1 MNWAALE
8 ASLNADPLFFVQ
20 RPDGLKHLSEDAR
33 CKTLV
38 KFVHQLAPTA
48 EIAHVKNE
56 GRHNHAKAKTLG
68 VVTGHGDY
76 IVTWAKCSAAYIEM
90 KGYSAA
96 GRAGELSQAQ
106 IDWGNRKFMQGFP
119 VACFF
124 TPELAFEWLVQQGMP
139 SIGKI
144 QTFRPSG
151 ACNTARPFTSSK
163 ELTR

>member
-1 MNWAALE
+1 MTTWADLE
-8 ASLNADPLFFVQ
+8 TRLDADPLFFVQ
-20 RPDGLKHLSEDAR
+20 KPDGLKHLSEDER

-38 KFVHQLAPTA
+38 KLVHQLAPQA

-76 IVTWAKCSAAYIEM
+76 IVTWSKCGTAFVEM

-96 GRAGELSQAQ
+96 GRPGELSQAQ
-106 IDWGNRKFMQGFP
+106 IDWANRKFMMGFP

-124 TPELAFEWLVQQGMP
+124 CPYAAFEWLVSQGMP
-139 SIGKI
+139 VIGRI
-144 QTFRPSG
+144 
-151 ACNTARPFTSSK
+151 AA
-163 ELTR
+163 